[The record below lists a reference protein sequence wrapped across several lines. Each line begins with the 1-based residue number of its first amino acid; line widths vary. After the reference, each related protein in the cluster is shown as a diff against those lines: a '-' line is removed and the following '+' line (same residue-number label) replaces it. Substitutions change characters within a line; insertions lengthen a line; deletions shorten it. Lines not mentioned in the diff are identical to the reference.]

1 MASERL
7 IEICQQVPRS
17 VFFYLQFKYESL
29 TLNSMDQV
37 IDSFQSKQ
45 GQDKGTKEEHMRL
58 FRPNL
63 ENPANKQQTAE
74 LDEQERA
81 RSAQFKELIDDTQ
94 VDLLTIEETQSQQF
108 YTAYLNN
115 VRSLIKVFDNL
126 IPKDA
131 FIQLPG
137 DEIVEKKH
145 GNIKML
151 TAQMSSAD
159 LSKRK
164 TRKWPGLGAPPFQID
179 YGKLFPQYR
188 EGDAEED
195 KPSTPSEEKTNE
207 IITEIEVM
215 NTDHH
220 KSIIKARNEF
230 YSVYKTRFE
239 QSIQSTMKE
248 YDEYRKEEHRF
259 SAYWASNLE
268 EITKKHI

>member
-1 MASERL
+1 
-7 IEICQQVPRS
+7 
-17 VFFYLQFKYESL
+17 
-29 TLNSMDQV
+29 
-37 IDSFQSKQ
+37 
-45 GQDKGTKEEHMRL
+45 
-58 FRPNL
+58 
-63 ENPANKQQTAE
+63 
-74 LDEQERA
+74 
-81 RSAQFKELIDDTQ
+81 
-94 VDLLTIEETQSQQF
+94 
-108 YTAYLNN
+108 

-164 TRKWPGLGAPPFQID
+164 TRKWPGLGAAPFQIE

-188 EGDAEED
+188 EGDAEEE

-207 IITEIEVM
+207 IIAEIEVM

-230 YSVYKTRFE
+230 YSAYKTRFE